1 MSMAADMLTLHCLI
15 SGEPASSAFKIR
27 IVNTDA
33 DVDDLKDSIVLKA
46 PRALDRIDANK
57 LILWRATIPADE
69 TADKKRKITI
79 DALENKTQLDNPRTR
94 LSKIF
99 PENPDESTYIVVER
113 PKVAFPHAPTIQ
125 IPRRPDGPLDILQI
139 IKAVLPFFDRSFMT
153 NVSRWSYKEARHVV
167 VQGSLE
173 TLVPRESVYEGELLR
188 ILANWLSAE
197 MQVTN
202 QYHITGTGQSHYF
215 CDVVVDPEN
224 NPIPVELMATGTTTD
239 FEAHVV
245 KTIMYKRLLGA
256 TEAWLINF
264 TMEDKYSQHAKWPT
278 DEELKGGLSVIH
290 VCHNQDFS
298 NVQLLAKFSNS
309 SDETIEV
316 QAEMLNGV
324 WN

>member
-1 MSMAADMLTLHCLI
+1 MDLWGSVENGLLTSMGSYATFDRLLTDLSRSI
-15 SGEPASSAFKIR
+15 
-27 IVNTDA
+27 DA
-33 DVDDLKDSIVLKA
+33 VSLYRNRFLGNRSDEQVRVIDDVEHAKFLVALGVLKA
-46 PRALDRIDANK
+46 
-57 LILWRATIPADE
+57 ATDGHFTIASPVMDSFVRQKVIP
-69 TADKKRKITI
+69 
-79 DALENKTQLDNPRTR
+79 
-94 LSKIF
+94 
-99 PENPDESTYIVVER
+99 
-113 PKVAFPHAPTIQ
+113 VAFPHAPTIQ
-125 IPRRPDGPLDILQI
+125 IPRRPDGLLDILRT
-139 IKAVLPFFDRSFMT
+139 IKAVLPFFDRSFIT
-153 NVSRWSYKEARHVV
+153 NVSRWSYKVARHVV

-202 QYHITGTGQSHYF
+202 QYHITGTSQSHYF

-224 NPIPVELMATGTTTD
+224 NLIPVELMATGTTAD

-245 KTIMYKRLLGA
+245 KTILYKRLLGA

-264 TMEDKYSQHAKWPT
+264 TMEDKYSQHAKWRT

-298 NVQLLAKFSNS
+298 NVQMLAKFNSS
-309 SDETIEV
+309 SDEIIEE
-316 QAEMLNGV
+316 QSEMLNGV